1 MYTIAID
8 DNGYYKL
15 GGGNLVE
22 VNDIPNVYP
31 LERLMAYK
39 YDENTKMLILDEEK
53 QKEIDEE
60 IGYIDNTDKPTLEER
75 LEAMES
81 LMLDMLSADGGEL

>member
-15 GGGNLVE
+15 GDGNLVE

-39 YDENTKMLILDEEK
+39 YNENTKMLIL
-53 QKEIDEE
+53 EIDKE
-60 IGYIDNTDKPTLEER
+60 IGYTDNTDKPTLEER

>member
-15 GGGNLVE
+15 GDGNLVE

-39 YDENTKMLILDEEK
+39 YNENTKMLILD
-53 QKEIDEE
+53 
-60 IGYIDNTDKPTLEER
+60 
-75 LEAMES
+75 
-81 LMLDMLSADGGEL
+81 

>member
-8 DNGYYKL
+8 NNGYYKL
-15 GGGNLVE
+15 GDGNLVE

-39 YDENTKMLILDEEK
+39 YNENTKMLILDEEK
-53 QKEIDEE
+53 QKEIDDVPVKYRKDVEKALN
-60 IGYIDNTDKPTLEER
+60 DVRK
-75 LEAMES
+75 
-81 LMLDMLSADGGEL
+81 

>member
-15 GGGNLVE
+15 GDGNLVE

-31 LERLMAYK
+31 LERSMRIQKCLYWTKRNKKKLMRKLA
-39 YDENTKMLILDEEK
+39 I
-53 QKEIDEE
+53 
-60 IGYIDNTDKPTLEER
+60 
-75 LEAMES
+75 
-81 LMLDMLSADGGEL
+81 

>member
-15 GGGNLVE
+15 GDGNLVE
-22 VNDIPNVYP
+22 VNDIQNVYP

-39 YDENTKMLILDEEK
+39 YNENTKMLILDEEK